1 MIEAAV
7 STILTKAWDNNSQA
21 LIYFDNSTKL
31 AIQKDNYKWQTYKEL
46 NVLCIYN
53 VQEHTE
59 TYYDLSSIYNITLI
73 FNE

>member
-1 MIEAAV
+1 MIEVAV
-7 STILTKAWDNNSQA
+7 STILNKAWDNNSQV

-31 AIQKDNYKWQTYKEL
+31 AIQKGNYIWKIYEEL
-46 NVLCIYN
+46 NILCIYN

-59 TYYDLSSIYNITLI
+59 TYYDLSSIYNITLV

>member
-21 LIYFDNSTKL
+21 LIYFNNSIKL
-31 AIQKDNYKWQTYKEL
+31 EIQKDNYKWQTYKEL

-53 VQEHTE
+53 KFANIE
-59 TYYDLSSIYNITLI
+59 TYYDLSNIYNITLI

>member
-1 MIEAAV
+1 MIEVAV
-7 STILTKAWDNNSQA
+7 STILNKAWDNNSQA
-21 LIYFDNSTKL
+21 LIYFGNSTKL
-31 AIQKDNYKWQTYKEL
+31 KIQKDNYKWQTYKEL

-59 TYYDLSSIYNITLI
+59 TYYDLSSIYNITLV

>member
-1 MIEAAV
+1 MIEVAV

-21 LIYFDNSTKL
+21 LIYFNNSIKL
-31 AIQKDNYKWQTYKEL
+31 EIQKDNYKWQTYKEL

-53 VQEHTE
+53 KLKNIE
-59 TYYDLSSIYNITLI
+59 TYYDLSNTYNITLI

>member
-21 LIYFDNSTKL
+21 LIYFSNSTKL
-31 AIQKDNYKWQTYKEL
+31 EIQKDNYKWQTYKEL

-53 VQEHTE
+53 KLKNIE
-59 TYYDLSSIYNITLI
+59 TYYDLSNIYNITLI

>member
-1 MIEAAV
+1 MIEVAV

-31 AIQKDNYKWQTYKEL
+31 TIQKGNYIWQIYEEL

-59 TYYDLSSIYNITLI
+59 TYYDLSSIYNITLV

>member
-21 LIYFDNSTKL
+21 LIYFNNSTKL
-31 AIQKDNYKWQTYKEL
+31 EIQKDNYKWQTYKEL

-53 VQEHTE
+53 KLKNIE
-59 TYYDLSSIYNITLI
+59 TYYDLSNIYNITLI